1 MQGIRLDR
9 RKRIIIEIASV
20 LLLGILIAIDQI
32 TKFHFST
39 TLELHEE
46 KTVIDGFFYFTHTI
60 NTGAAWSFLAGVSW
74 SQLFFKILTGIA
86 LVAFV
91 FFYVYAARKG
101 YKWLRVSLILVIAGT
116 VGNFID
122 RLTIDGV
129 IDFLGFI
136 FGDYCFPIF
145 NIADS
150 FLVVGVIMLIIHYL
164 FIDEGA
170 VFKKK
175 NAKKTVSDK

>member
-1 MQGIRLDR
+1 MGIF
-9 RKRIIIEIASV
+9 
-20 LLLGILIAIDQI
+20 ILICALSIIIDQI

-91 FFYVYAARKG
+91 DING
-101 YKWLRVSLILVIAGT
+101 
-116 VGNFID
+116 
-122 RLTIDGV
+122 
-129 IDFLGFI
+129 
-136 FGDYCFPIF
+136 
-145 NIADS
+145 
-150 FLVVGVIMLIIHYL
+150 
-164 FIDEGA
+164 
-170 VFKKK
+170 
-175 NAKKTVSDK
+175 